1 MSEIGDSLTGDQGT
15 RKRRWRIGLRRETGI
30 LFPVSTLL
38 IVTLSAFTLVSYR
51 NAIQQLGDERRH
63 ESERLVR
70 ALAANMGAS
79 AAPTDEVLRSV
90 APFARGVAVLDRR
103 GRSLASLGDLPEG
116 DLLAPLN
123 GIPPRESVAA
133 GPASDTPGVI
143 VAFAPIAGDGPPRY
157 LRVDLPAAAL
167 DAQRRGLRILTIFV
181 VAVDIAL
188 SVLMLA
194 FLRTALRPY
203 DALIERARA
212 MGGSAHPGE
221 ELEFLLNAVEQAL
234 LARAQ
239 PGSRDDIAALEHAL
253 APSLESGLL
262 LLDQAGGVLALNA
275 LGSRLLSVAAPPPG
289 QALATALSPHRSLV
303 DLLTSVVATGNPV
316 QRAEVQL
323 DPSPKTTGESEPHA
337 SPSTVIG
344 LTAHPLRR
352 DDGQVRGFLVLF
364 ADLTEARRKEEESQ
378 LAESLERIGELAAG
392 VAHELR
398 NSLATLRGYLTL
410 IERKPGEETVQ
421 DYLGEIRRETDQLQ
435 RVLEDFL
442 AFARPGT
449 ARLEDVDLQTI
460 VRRAVADP
468 ALAGARIAID
478 PESIGTAMLRGDS
491 QLLERAVRNLLHN
504 AAQAEAQLEGG
515 GGTVRVAIRR
525 VPGGFELDITDRG
538 PGLPQYVEQH
548 LFEPFVSGRPGGV
561 GLGLAL
567 AYRIVDLHHGRI
579 RLENRPGG
587 GARARVWLPG
597 GASLGG

>member
-1 MSEIGDSLTGDQGT
+1 MNKIGKGPAQDEGS
-15 RKRRWRIGLRRETGI
+15 RKGRPRIGLRRETGI

-70 ALAANMGAS
+70 ALAANIGAS
-79 AAPTDEVLRSV
+79 AAPTDQVLRSV
-90 APFARGVAVLDRR
+90 APFARGVVVLDRR
-103 GRSLASLGDLPEG
+103 GRNVASLGDVPEG

-123 GIPPRESVAA
+123 GVAPLESLAT
-133 GPASDTPGVI
+133 GPADDIPGVI
-143 VAFAPIAGDGPPRY
+143 VAFAPIAGAGPLRY
-157 LRVDLPAAAL
+157 LRIDLPAAAL
-167 DAQRRGLRILTIFV
+167 DAQRRSLRILTILV

-194 FLRTALRPY
+194 FLRTALGPY

-234 LARAQ
+234 VASAQ
-239 PGSRDDIAALEHAL
+239 PGSRDDIAALERAL

-262 LLDQAGGVLALNA
+262 LLDQTGGVLALNA
-275 LGSRLLSVAAPPPG
+275 LGARLLSVPVPSPG

-303 DLLTSVVATGNPV
+303 DLLTNVVSTGKPV
-316 QRAEVQL
+316 QRAEIQL
-323 DPSPKTTGESEPHA
+323 EPALKRAIESEPRA
-337 SPSTVIG
+337 GSAPVIG

-352 DDGQVRGFLVLF
+352 DDGQIRGFLVLF
-364 ADLTEARRKEEESQ
+364 ADLTEARRKDEESQ

-410 IERKPGEETVQ
+410 IERRPGEETVQ

-449 ARLEDVDLQTI
+449 ARLEDVDLQTV

-468 ALAGARIAID
+468 ALTGARIEVD
-478 PESIGTAMLRGDS
+478 PASTGPAMLRGDS
-491 QLLERAVRNLLHN
+491 QLLERAVRNLVHN
-504 AAQAEAQLEGG
+504 AAQAEGQLEGG
-515 GGTVRVAIRR
+515 GGPVRVTIQR
-525 VPGGFELDITDRG
+525 VPGGIELDITDRG
-538 PGLPQYVEQH
+538 PGLPKHVELH
-548 LFEPFVSGRPGGV
+548 LFEPFVSGRPGGI

-587 GARARVWLPG
+587 GARARVWLPS
-597 GASLGG
+597 GAGPVG